1 MPFFLRSIKV
11 LISVICQPVIM
22 IAPYPGALSLQ
33 AGEGTL
39 YSEGVRIFSTPV
51 KHVTK
56 DDQFIVP
63 GDIDL
68 L

>member
-11 LISVICQPVIM
+11 LISIICQPVIVV
-22 IAPYPGALSLQ
+22 ASYPGALSLQ
-33 AGEGTL
+33 AGKGTI
-39 YSEGVRIFSTPV
+39 YSEGVRSFSTPV
-51 KHVTK
+51 KHITK
-56 DDQFIVP
+56 DDQFIIP